1 MSTKMEKH
9 ECYDEY
15 TFFDMAKDNDTYETG
30 DDHKCP
36 VCGAEIDGF
45 NDLNYM
51 NGVVQGVCYCHECN
65 HTLSF
70 NYYLQNV
77 IAE

>member
-1 MSTKMEKH
+1 MAKLVKH
-9 ECYDEY
+9 DMYDEY
-15 TFFDMAKDNDTYETG
+15 VFFDVKDDTYRQG
-30 DDHKCP
+30 DDHRCP

-51 NGVVQGVCYCHECN
+51 DGVVQGVCYCHGCKS
-65 HTLSF
+65 TLTF